1 MNTRKLLQTILILVA
16 AAVAI
21 SGVADDISRQQAE
34 ESLKR
39 ALATFAVARTLN
51 GVISVAQGT
60 ELAVEPGG
68 VGVIM
73 TPGQILDPVNDLIER
88 FSSVML
94 FAASSLGLQ
103 LVLLEITSWVVI
115 TALLVAA
122 LAVWLVATWSDKVK
136 ANRYVAIILR
146 VTMFLAFL
154 RFAIPIVII
163 STNFLFD
170 TFLSEKHDTAAAE
183 LSVTATEI
191 EELNIRYDEAAMPQ
205 GAEPGSETPQTA
217 AANGSDEDS
226 GETDSA
232 ADLSELG
239 ARWASAAKDWYD
251 GIKGSAEEWSSS
263 VADWFSSMNV
273 SARMS
278 QLQQS
283 ATNATSHIV
292 NLIVIFVLQTIILPI
307 AFLWL
312 FIELLKSVASRSIAL
327 LNRPPASSAGPSAAS
342 R

>member
-34 ESLKR
+34 QGLKR

-122 LAVWLVATWSDKVK
+122 LAVWLVATWSDRVK

-146 VTMFLAFL
+146 VTVFLAFL
-154 RFAIPIVII
+154 RFAMPVVII
-163 STNFLFD
+163 STHFLFE
-170 TFLSEKHDTAAAE
+170 TFLSDKHDSAAAE

-191 EELNIRYDEAAMPQ
+191 EELNIRYDEVAPAENGGPGIEGPQ
-205 GAEPGSETPQTA
+205 SS
-217 AANGSDEDS
+217 ANGSDDNS
-226 GETDSA
+226 GSIEGTT
-232 ADLSELG
+232 DLSELG
-239 ARWASAAKDWYD
+239 ARWASAAKSWYA
-251 GIKGSAEEWSSS
+251 GIKGSAEEWGAS
-263 VADWFSSMNV
+263 VADWFGSMNV
-273 SARMS
+273 SARMT

-292 NLIVIFVLQTIILPI
+292 NLIVIFVLQTIILPLG
-307 AFLWL
+307 FLWL
-312 FIELLKSVASRSIAL
+312 FIELLKSMGSRSIAL
-327 LNRPPASSAGPSAAS
+327 LSRPPVSSGTTSAAA